1 MNTIPAFIV
10 GAPRSGSGKT
20 TLTMGIVA
28 ALVKRGL
35 KVQCFKCGPD
45 FIDPTLHRAIT
56 SKDSY
61 NLDLTM
67 MGTDCCRRTFTEKSR
82 GADVVVVEGVMGLF
96 DGGDAS
102 TAALAKV
109 LDLPVLL
116 IVDAG
121 SAAESAAA
129 MVLGFQKYDPQL
141 TIGKVIFNNI
151 GSPRHRQLIE
161 DAVSTHCDLDYVGFL
176 GRDRTYHIPGRHLG
190 LHMGSEKPLS
200 DEGLKGLLQA
210 VEREL
215 DLDTIIA
222 QKAGLTKSPHESARA
237 PEKDPA
243 RGKGKRLR
251 LGLAR
256 DEAFCFYYPQNLELF
271 EERGFEIVDFSPI
284 HDQKLPEDLDML
296 YFGGGYPENYGAALS
311 LNHSMRREI
320 VAAHGRHLPI
330 YAECGGF
337 MYLCRSLR
345 DMDGQVYEMTG
356 VFPFETVMN
365 TRLRKLGYRQATLLK
380 DCLLGTKGD
389 LLRGHEFH
397 YSDIDFSHK
406 KPEMHD
412 KFEHLY
418 DLDNNIHEGY
428 SVGSALGSY
437 VHLHF
442 GNSVSVIDHIYNK
455 LVEPDT
461 RKNGHY

>member
-20 TLTMGIVA
+20 TLTIGIVA

-61 NLDLTM
+61 NLDLKM

-102 TAALAKV
+102 TAALAKA

-161 DAVSTHCDLDYVGFL
+161 DAVSTNCDLDYVGFL

-200 DEGLKGLLQA
+200 DEGLKGLLEA

-237 PEKDPA
+237 AEKDPA
-243 RGKGKRLR
+243 RGQGKRLR

-320 VAAHGRHLPI
+320 VAAHGWHMPI

-406 KPEMHD
+406 NSEMHD

-461 RKNGHY
+461 LKNGHY